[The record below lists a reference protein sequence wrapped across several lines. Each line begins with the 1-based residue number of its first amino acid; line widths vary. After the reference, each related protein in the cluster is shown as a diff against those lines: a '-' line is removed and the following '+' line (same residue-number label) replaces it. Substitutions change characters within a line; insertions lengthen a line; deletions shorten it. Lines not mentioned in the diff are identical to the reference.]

1 MSWQNREINEK
12 RAYTEYKVAAS
23 TTDFAIGFEFN
34 EDEQNLHVRLNGIP
48 VQDLGYSIELIN
60 SLTVRLSPAV
70 ERGTVRLSRETDID
84 ENLYKFTAGAL
95 FEARTMDA
103 DFEQIRDA
111 QQELRDEVNFISSR
125 WTLKDTILEITAS
138 TSFPEPDMNFGVY
151 VTARKFEVEDFF
163 PHIARCVSDVPIMVG
178 IYRNEEKVGD
188 IYVSNQN
195 SNSSTIK
202 LTDGKQ
208 VFNRGDRLILK
219 LDTYHYSLTQAAV
232 TLVGKFPSYD
242 LV

>member
-34 EDEQNLHVRLNGIP
+34 EEEQNLHVRLNGIP

-95 FEARTMDA
+95 FEAHTMDE

-111 QQELRDEVNFISSR
+111 QQELRDEVNFISSH

-138 TSFPEPDMNFGVY
+138 TSFPEPDMIFGVY
-151 VTARKFEVEDFF
+151 VTARKFEVEDLF

-188 IYVSNQN
+188 IYVSDQN

-232 TLVGKFPSYD
+232 TLVGKFPLYD

>member
-1 MSWQNREINEK
+1 MAYVEKEMNLK
-12 RAYTEYKVAAS
+12 RAFVEYKVTQP
-23 TTDFAIGFEFN
+23 TTDFAITFEFV
-34 EDEQNLHVRLNGIP
+34 EAEQNLRVRLNGIDIE
-48 VQDLGYSIELIN
+48 DLGYSFSVIN
-60 SLTVRLSPAV
+60 SLTVRVTPAIS
-70 ERGTVRLSRETDID
+70 RGTLRISRETDID

-95 FEARTMDA
+95 FEARTMDE

-138 TSFPEPDMNFGVY
+138 TSFPEPDMIFGAY
-151 VTARKFEVEDFF
+151 VTARKFEIEDFF
-163 PHIARCVSDVPIMVG
+163 PHIARCVSDVPIVVG

-219 LDTYHYSLTQAAV
+219 LDTSHYSLTQAAV
-232 TLVGKFPSYD
+232 TLVGKFPLYD